1 MQKVNRGFETDPGN
15 TKRWCF
21 FYDFSAM
28 VLKPKHTAMKG
39 DGIKTA
45 SEAKTMKEEELN
57 YCHQNNCYK
66 DYQYYLHRYKLKIY

>member
-1 MQKVNRGFETDPGN
+1 
-15 TKRWCF
+15 
-21 FYDFSAM
+21 M
-28 VLKPKHTAMKG
+28 VLKPKHIAMKG

-45 SEAKTMKEEELN
+45 SEAKTMKEEELK